1 MDISRRIHYAESFFS
16 VLDNVTSSFVY
27 VPCNARLSQEK
38 RNGTVTPPNPSYP
51 SYPFLSLAIRLS
63 LYRSLFPFLRR
74 FEIAL
79 DISDFG
85 GRC

>member
-1 MDISRRIHYAESFFS
+1 MDISRRIHDAESFVS

-27 VPCNARLSQEK
+27 VPCNARLPQEK
-38 RNGTVTPPNPSYP
+38 RDGTVTPPNPF
-51 SYPFLSLAIRLS
+51 YPFLSLVIRLS
-63 LYRSLFPFLRR
+63 LYRSLFPFRVR

-79 DISDFG
+79 DISDFW